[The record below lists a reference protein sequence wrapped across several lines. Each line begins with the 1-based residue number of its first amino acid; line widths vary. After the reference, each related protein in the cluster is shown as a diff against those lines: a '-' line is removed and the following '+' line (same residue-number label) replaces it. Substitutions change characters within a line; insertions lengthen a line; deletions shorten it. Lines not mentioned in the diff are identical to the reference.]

1 MSDIKVYGAEWCE
14 DTQQTRRHLKQL
26 GLRYDYVN
34 IDFDPRAREFVKFQ
48 NDGKQ
53 VTPTVVIAGD
63 VLVEPSDEELDTLLR
78 QKALMPGMSRGQ

>member
-63 VLVEPSDEELDTLLR
+63 VLVEPSDQELDTLLR